1 MGIKEKKVSV
11 EYNDYHLILGELILN
26 HSFKPVSDKIFDM
39 ANRIIY
45 ACEVDGACPCDSDI
59 CEL

>member
-1 MGIKEKKVSV
+1 MSV